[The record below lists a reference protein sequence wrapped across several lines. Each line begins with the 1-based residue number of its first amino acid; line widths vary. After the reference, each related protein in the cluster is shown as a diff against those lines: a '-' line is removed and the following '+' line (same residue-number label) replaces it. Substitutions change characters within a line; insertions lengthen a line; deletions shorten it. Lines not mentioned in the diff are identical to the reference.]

1 MTKWEQIQEFFT
13 FPVLVLPIFAGLTTA
28 MCIHF
33 GINFEMTVEASV
45 FFVGIFFCFG
55 IVMNTADERRFQA
68 FDELALIKGNLLAM
82 SQLASAWK
90 LKAAD
95 KKKIQATVHEFM
107 AALTYFL
114 RHDPCDK
121 SFARVDDS
129 LKRMVQFSEIF
140 RKADLPSPEISRL
153 HQFMAQIDFAFE
165 KLAAIKEHRTPQM
178 LRNFLKVTLALSVF
192 VLAPEFADLGYWGI
206 MMSVLIT
213 LLLMVL
219 IAIQE
224 KIEHPFDE
232 DLDDVSLDFVDRF
245 ERRLER

>member
-1 MTKWEQIQEFFT
+1 MTKWQQVQEFIT
-13 FPVLVLPIFAGLTTA
+13 FPVLVLPILAGFATA
-28 MCIHF
+28 ACIKL

-68 FDELALIKGNLLAM
+68 FDELALIKGNLLAI
-82 SQLASAWK
+82 SQIASAWK
-90 LKAAD
+90 LKAKD
-95 KKKIQATVHEFM
+95 KKEIQTSVHNFM
-107 AALTYFL
+107 AAMTDFL
-114 RHDPCDK
+114 RSEPCDQ
-121 SFARVDDS
+121 SFARVDES

-178 LRNFLKVTLALSVF
+178 LRQFLKVTLTLSVF

-206 MMSVLIT
+206 MMSILIT
-213 LLLMVL
+213 MLLMVL